1 LTDRLAALA
10 TRLGLSDD
18 EALAIFQ
25 LDALAVIG
33 GDYGHLPEIEILDS
47 MTGEAAELVGAG
59 PLTRW
64 VRSSATT
71 PTPLELLEHRD
82 FLAFEDALDRWLRDS
97 GVVPGS
103 DGPAG

>member
-1 LTDRLAALA
+1 LTDRLATLA
-10 TRLGLSDD
+10 SRLGLSDD

-25 LDALAVIG
+25 IDALAAIG
-33 GDYGHLPEIEILDS
+33 GEYEHRPEIEILDS
-47 MTGEAAELVGAG
+47 MTEEAAELVGVG

-71 PTPLELLEHRD
+71 PPPLELLEQRD

-97 GVVPGS
+97 GVVPG
-103 DGPAG
+103 

>member
-25 LDALAVIG
+25 IDALAAIG
-33 GDYGHLPEIEILDS
+33 GEYEHRPEIEILDS
-47 MTGEAAELVGAG
+47 MTEEAAELVGAG

-64 VRSSATT
+64 IRLSATR
-71 PTPLELLEHRD
+71 PTPLELLEQRD
-82 FLAFEDALDRWLRDS
+82 FLAFEDALERWLRDS
-97 GVVPGS
+97 GVVPG
-103 DGPAG
+103 

>member
-1 LTDRLAALA
+1 LTDRLATLA

-25 LDALAVIG
+25 IDALAAIG
-33 GDYGHLPEIEILDS
+33 GEYEHRPEIEVLDS
-47 MTGEAAELVGAG
+47 MTEEAAELVGAG

-64 VRSSATT
+64 VRSCATT
-71 PTPLELLEHRD
+71 PTPLELLEQRD

-97 GVVPGS
+97 GVVPG
-103 DGPAG
+103 

>member
-1 LTDRLAALA
+1 LTNRLALLA

-25 LDALAVIG
+25 VDALAAIG
-33 GDYGHLPEIEILDS
+33 GDYEHHPEIEILES
-47 MTGEAAELVGAG
+47 MTEEAAELVGAG

-64 VRSSATT
+64 VRSSATK
-71 PTPLELLEHRD
+71 PTPLELLEQRH

-97 GVVPGS
+97 GVLPG
-103 DGPAG
+103 